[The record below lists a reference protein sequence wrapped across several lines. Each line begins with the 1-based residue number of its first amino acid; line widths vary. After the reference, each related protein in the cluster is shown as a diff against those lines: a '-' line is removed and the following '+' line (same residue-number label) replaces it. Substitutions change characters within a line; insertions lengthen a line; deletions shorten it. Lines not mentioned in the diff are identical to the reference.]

1 MNMTVHATTQEAIE
15 LLHANPKWVYSFLRG
30 EEAPVF
36 AAREPGAIGS
46 FFGIRS
52 AEPETKALP
61 IGLMRA
67 QKFQLD
73 LDRSWVGIHF
83 LLCGSGNVRE
93 PETMP
98 ASMVRW
104 MAFGGTAMPR
114 AERHGPAARSFTP
127 EETRR
132 WADSLLALDE
142 NALWLRYDPKAMKMY
157 GIYSDMYADLA
168 ADNEAWF
175 YTLDNFLEFQKFV
188 VLYASLGLGL
198 ILESRS

>member
-1 MNMTVHATTQEAIE
+1 MNMTVHATSGEAIE

-30 EEAPVF
+30 EDAPVF
-36 AAREPGAIGS
+36 ALREPGVIGQ
-46 FFGIRS
+46 FFGFRHS
-52 AEPETKALP
+52 EPETRALP
-61 IGLMRA
+61 IGLIRA
-67 QKFQLD
+67 PNFSLD

-83 LLCGSGNVRE
+83 LLSGSGNVRE

-104 MAFGGTAMPR
+104 LAFGGKALPR
-114 AERHGPAARSFTP
+114 SEPHSPKARSITP
-127 EETRR
+127 EDTRR
-132 WADSLLALDE
+132 WAESLSALNED
-142 NALWLRYDPKAMKMY
+142 ALWLRYDPAAMKRY

-188 VLYASLGLGL
+188 VLHAGAGLGL
-198 ILESRS
+198 ILETR